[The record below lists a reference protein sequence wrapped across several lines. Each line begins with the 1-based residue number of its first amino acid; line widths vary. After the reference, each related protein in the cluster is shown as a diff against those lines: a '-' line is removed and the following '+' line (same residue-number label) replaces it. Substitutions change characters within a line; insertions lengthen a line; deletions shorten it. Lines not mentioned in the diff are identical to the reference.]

1 MAGRD
6 GVFLL
11 LATFI
16 AVKLIYG
23 AYSGVHNG
31 SIGEDRPQQ
40 WSVPL
45 MGTVASRTLL
55 FVAAVVH
62 VGSNSPRAQAQLA
75 KLDQIPRYLL
85 QVLGYVIALIVSIAT
100 AVLRLSRALVIFI
113 VPKARKLIL
122 GIREVITTI
131 TTRII
136 ALPPGRLEA
145 APSAVQTRSQQPASI
160 ERLKAAAKV
169 TKVAKV
175 AKDQRKETKSVRRR
189 LTPRDTDHESTA
201 NRSRLRIGPQE
212 KSPLIPDKGT
222 ISLPRPVG
230 EKEGEKA
237 LTVRELQ
244 IDGSLNNISVS
255 AVPDTGSSFDIISEQ
270 FATANRLRIDT
281 LGRIDFK
288 LPNGAKRTFVGTV
301 TAPWVFS
308 GEKEAHKRVF
318 HVLKDCI
325 HQVVLGADFLDTTRT
340 FSTFAH
346 RIKEVISRNLPST
359 TPRRVLYIDQLGA
372 SASSKAR
379 LLSLCN
385 GHPVFGLPDTCSDI
399 SIINHHT
406 ARELCQKLGLSILTD
421 HSIEVQF
428 IDGSTA
434 HTSGL
439 IKDVEWCFGVTLDN
453 EDTRR
458 IDLHVMD
465 GIPCTVILD
474 KWLLWENKVFS
485 RYEDCLRYLG
495 PDWQRSRDDFV
506 LGIKRS
512 RAPQGQANPMYEE
525 AARRT
530 EALSRLR
537 KLPQDQQEASWQ
549 KEMQRRQHWH
559 ATHDTAGLSLAASSN
574 SSEVRPLSAATTA
587 TAVPSITGT
596 NAASVTS
603 LKPASSDSS
612 ITGLPSPNGSSAPST
627 NNAPASSAG
636 TSLQSNPVS
645 PPCHA
650 PNNTPQQTG
659 RHSGITAALKNFA
672 IGKWRK
678 VKA

>member
-1 MAGRD
+1 M
-6 GVFLL
+6 
-11 LATFI
+11 
-16 AVKLIYG
+16 
-23 AYSGVHNG
+23 
-31 SIGEDRPQQ
+31 
-40 WSVPL
+40 
-45 MGTVASRTLL
+45 
-55 FVAAVVH
+55 
-62 VGSNSPRAQAQLA
+62 
-75 KLDQIPRYLL
+75 IPAH
-85 QVLGYVIALIVSIAT
+85 G
-100 AVLRLSRALVIFI
+100 AVLVPRSDSLSR
-113 VPKARKLIL
+113 
-122 GIREVITTI
+122 
-131 TTRII
+131 
-136 ALPPGRLEA
+136 
-145 APSAVQTRSQQPASI
+145 
-160 ERLKAAAKV
+160 
-169 TKVAKV
+169 
-175 AKDQRKETKSVRRR
+175 
-189 LTPRDTDHESTA
+189 
-201 NRSRLRIGPQE
+201 
-212 KSPLIPDKGT
+212 
-222 ISLPRPVG
+222 PVH
-230 EKEGEKA
+230 EKEGEYVHA
-237 LTVRELQ
+237 VRELQ
-244 IDGSLNNISVS
+244 IDGSLNDISVS

-270 FATANRLRIDT
+270 FATANNLQIDT
-281 LGRIDFK
+281 HGKIDFK
-288 LPNGAKRTFVGTV
+288 LPNGAKRTFLGTV

-399 SIINHHT
+399 SIINRHT
-406 ARELCQKLGLSILTD
+406 AQELCQKLGLTILTD

-439 IKDVEWCFGVTLDN
+439 IKDVEWCFGVTLDD

-474 KWLLWENKVFS
+474 RWLLWENKVFS

-512 RAPQGQANPMYEE
+512 RAPLVQANPMYEE

-530 EALSRLR
+530 KAVDKLR
-537 KLPQDQQEASWQ
+537 KLPQDQKEAFWQ
-549 KEMQRRQHWH
+549 KEMQRIKDWD
-559 ATHDTAGLSLAASSN
+559 ATHHTAGLQLAASSN
-574 SSEVRPLSAATTA
+574 SSAARPLSAATTA

-603 LKPASSDSS
+603 LKSASSNLSM
-612 ITGLPSPNGSSAPST
+612 TGPPSPK
-627 NNAPASSAG
+627 G
-636 TSLQSNPVS
+636 TSTPSLNNPPTSLTGTGPQSNPGL
-645 PPCHA
+645 PPGHA
-650 PNNTPQQTG
+650 QNNTPQQSG
-659 RHSGITAALKNFA
+659 RHSGIAAAFKSFA